1 MVEPPNNQEI
11 FQVVINL
18 EDQYSIWSMSK
29 TFLMNG
35 VRQGNLELKKNVSP
49 DIKEG
54 SNDMRPRSLK

>member
-35 VRQGNLELKKNVSP
+35 VR
-49 DIKEG
+49 
-54 SNDMRPRSLK
+54 